1 VKPYARRQLKTRKLR
16 IARRL
21 EQAERTA
28 TSRPELAA
36 SNIACKM
43 LAGGARLEHLELLRN
58 DKGYRN
64 ALGASRIPDPATA
77 GDFCRRFDEHHIES
91 PQEVFNAIRVKV

>member
-1 VKPYARRQLKTRKLR
+1 MEEFRVKPKVRWQLKTRKQR

-36 SNIACKM
+36 SNIAYEIAGRTQAIG
-43 LAGGARLEHLELLRN
+43 AGGIGAVHLLVKQPGR
-58 DKGYRN
+58 G
-64 ALGASRIPDPATA
+64 S
-77 GDFCRRFDEHHIES
+77 GD
-91 PQEVFNAIRVKV
+91 Q